1 MWYNWLGCVNPVP
14 FSLFPALV
22 IWRCVVSSWIDP
34 AILALFIPTFFFV
47 SVTPGMCMTLSM
59 TLGMSLGVRRTLH
72 MMWGELIGVGLVSV
86 LSVIGVAAIML
97 NYPGI
102 FAAFKYVGGA
112 YLVWLGIQMWQ
123 AKGKMAIPADLSA
136 GQQTSAMGLAVQ
148 GFVTAIANPKGW
160 AFMISLL
167 PPFIS
172 ADKPMAPQIGALVA
186 LILVIEFS
194 CLLLYA
200 SGGRTLRHFLAK
212 SGNVTLMNRIAGTL
226 MLGVGVW
233 LALG

>member
-1 MWYNWLGCVNPVP
+1 M
-14 FSLFPALV
+14 
-22 IWRCVVSSWIDP
+22 SSWIEP

-123 AKGKMAIPADLSA
+123 AKGKMAIVADLSA
-136 GQQTSAMGLAVQ
+136 GQQTSAMGLALQ

-212 SGNVTLMNRIAGTL
+212 SGNVTIMNRIAGTL